1 MPRGGG
7 AGRLLVKTR
16 LFVLTLI
23 LVAATSASTFAGE
36 DLFFI
41 EVDALALRPTNA
53 SPDFVIVDPDDDF
66 NVEGTIRSIE
76 FSSTLTPR
84 ITIGTRWNAVE
95 GLELSG
101 WGFDETETGSV
112 SSGDGLLWDVLSP
125 PNISMLGYRG
135 TATARY
141 GIESLVL
148 DLSYTREA
156 LSDDQYHAGFS
167 VGLRRLEHK
176 SSLSVTYAGSG
187 RSVLVAT
194 RSDAKGTGLR
204 AEAWGS
210 MRLSRRWTITGE
222 VSYAVLVGTTEINL
236 NATSPSAF
244 PSISVSGDRDRTYG
258 TIDGSLVL
266 VGDLGAGFTLRGG
279 VTLSRWMDTV
289 ETPRFLDDINLAA
302 FDTQVSDAQWAGLS
316 LGVGFHW

>member
-1 MPRGGG
+1 M
-7 AGRLLVKTR
+7 KTR

-23 LVAATSASTFAGE
+23 LVAATWFPALAGD

-41 EVDALALRPTNA
+41 EVDALALRPTNS

-66 NVEGTIRSIE
+66 DVEGTIRSIE
-76 FSSTLTPR
+76 FSSSVTPR

-101 WGFDETETGSV
+101 WTFDETATGQV

-125 PNISMLGYRG
+125 PNISMLGFRG

-141 GIESLVL
+141 GIKSLVL

-156 LSDDQYHAGFS
+156 LSDEQYSAGFS

-176 SSLSVTYAGSG
+176 NTLAVTYAGNS
-187 RSVLVAT
+187 RSVFVAT
-194 RSDAKGTGLR
+194 RSEAQGTGLQ

-210 MRLSRRWTITGE
+210 MRLSRRWAITGE
-222 VSYAVLVGTTEINL
+222 VSYAVLVGTTEIIL

-244 PSISVSGDRDRTYG
+244 PSISVRGERDRTYS

-266 VGDLGAGFTLRGG
+266 VGDLGAGFTLRAG

-289 ETPRFLDDINLAA
+289 ETPHFLDDINLAA